1 MRYIVGLTIAVMV
14 MFQLFFRYDYW
25 RSDHG
30 GGLVYERDNLTG
42 AIYEVKA
49 NEPVSL
55 LVRILGRQSD
65 VGLASTTPEKK
76 KVSKAKTK
84 KGDLKVVPTLIAQ
97 GPNGFQAA
105 NGYYPNTANDVY
117 PRLSPQR
124 VQYRRPPQPQPQS
137 YTQQRGYNHSYNMM
151 MHANNQGYTS
161 PSVKRTGNNSGIE
174 HISRKIDLNGDGE
187 MEHIIQTPDN
197 AGFVDISIVSSSG
210 KEVFFGRG
218 TSLDILAT
226 REAGW
231 VDIALNHRNSQQ
243 FFRWNGRTENYAK
256 IPYAR

>member
-55 LVRILGRQSD
+55 MVRILGRQSD
-65 VGLASTTPEKK
+65 IGVASKTPSTHKT
-76 KVSKAKTK
+76 AKTTQKDTK
-84 KGDLKVVPTLIAQ
+84 KASNKMEPTLIAQ

-105 NGYYPNTANDVY
+105 NGYYPNTAYDVR
-117 PRLSPQR
+117 PRLSPQQ
-124 VQYRRPPQPQPQS
+124 VQYRRPPQPRP
-137 YTQQRGYNHSYNMM
+137 QQRGYNHSYNMM
-151 MHANNQGYTS
+151 MQSNNQGYTS
-161 PSVKRTGNNSGIE
+161 AGVKRTANNSGIE

-187 MEHIIQTPDN
+187 MEHIIQTPDS

-226 REAGW
+226 RESGW

-256 IPYAR
+256 IPYSR